1 MYFMNFINEYI
12 IGYKKKCLFHPPFCL
27 DLKTKKNIQKS
38 VSRCAQSEEMAVGI
52 ASDADVTTAAH
63 VRTREVCM
71 SHLLHPLKISYVFT
85 SQDEHNASL
94 IFISCRYG
102 FHHEGSPSYQQYCK
116 FTYNFC
122 ICKRF
127 KEVFLLLTLFLHQ
140 ILI

>member
-1 MYFMNFINEYI
+1 M
-12 IGYKKKCLFHPPFCL
+12 LL
-27 DLKTKKNIQKS
+27 DSFLLNVCIQK
-38 VSRCAQSEEMAVGI
+38 REPMRTSEVMAVGN
-52 ASDADVTTAAH
+52 ANDADVTTAAH

-71 SHLLHPLKISYVFT
+71 SHLLHPLKNSYVFT

-102 FHHEGSPSYQQYCK
+102 FQHEGSPSYQRYCK

-127 KEVFLLLTLFLHQ
+127 KEDFLLLTLFLHQ
-140 ILI
+140 ILIRVWSDKLLFLYHRI